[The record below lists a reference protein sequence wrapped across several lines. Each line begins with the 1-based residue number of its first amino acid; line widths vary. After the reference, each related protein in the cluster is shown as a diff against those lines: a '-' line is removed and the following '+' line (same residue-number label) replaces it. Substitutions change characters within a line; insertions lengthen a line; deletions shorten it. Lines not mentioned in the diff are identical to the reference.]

1 MASDRLWGDRDTK
14 VVVLDT
20 SAILM
25 LFEFSIK
32 LEDELAVL
40 VGKSRIILP
49 RQVVDELK
57 LLSARGD
64 GRKTVFARASLK
76 MLSKYNV
83 EEIEAENADTSVLN
97 LAKKYNGIIVT
108 NDREL
113 RKKAKEE
120 RLSVIFLRGKGKLVL
135 E

>member
-1 MASDRLWGDRDTK
+1 MASDRLRGNRDIK

-32 LEDELAVL
+32 LEEELTRL
-40 VGKSRIILP
+40 VGKNRVIVP
-49 RQVVDELK
+49 KHVVDELR
-57 LLSARGD
+57 LLSTIGD
-64 GRKTVFARASLK
+64 SKRAGFAKASLQ
-76 MLSKYNV
+76 LLEGYDIEDV
-83 EEIEAENADTSVLN
+83 EAENADTSVLN
-97 LAKKYNGIIVT
+97 LAKKYDGIVVT
-108 NDREL
+108 NDRDL

>member
-1 MASDRLWGDRDTK
+1 MAFNRLWGNRDTK

-32 LEDELAVL
+32 LEEELAAL
-40 VGKSRIILP
+40 VGKNRIILP
-49 RQVVDELK
+49 KQIVDELK
-57 LLSARGD
+57 LLSTRGD
-64 GRKTVFARASLK
+64 GKKAGFAKASLK
-76 MLSKYNV
+76 IVRSYEV
-83 EEIEAENADTSVLN
+83 EDVEAENADISVLN